1 MRGLYHAEVQ
11 KKLSWE
17 IIILN
22 VIKKLN
28 MYMAICNT
36 GVFCFHVVYSLKKG
50 QGLMKV
56 NVSQQQLSHGLSIVS
71 RAVSSRSTLPVL
83 SNILLATDEGR
94 LRLSATNLEL
104 GITTW
109 IGAQVEEEGSTTVPA
124 RTIVDLITALPN
136 APVQI
141 KLDTTTQTLNVVSGT
156 ANTDIKCIDAQEFP
170 PIPTPD
176 LDDGIELN
184 VAEFKE
190 NIQQVGFSASS
201 DEARPILTGVLL
213 TMEGNEMSMV
223 ATDGFRISVK
233 KSTLSKTVPATI
245 SITVPARA
253 LGELARVADN
263 VEESIIMVLPKSR
276 GQVIFHLKDVEVV
289 SQLIEGNFPDYRA
302 IIPHTFK
309 TRTELSTET
318 LLKACKQAEIIAR
331 EGTNVAKVSINP
343 TSESQSGTIELSAIA
358 EQTGSSEIAVDAS
371 IDGVPLLIAF
381 NVRYLREVLEI
392 IKTANVSLETNAANT
407 PAMIKMVGD
416 DRFLHVIMPMHLG

>member
-1 MRGLYHAEVQ
+1 M
-11 KKLSWE
+11 KL
-17 IIILN
+17 
-22 VIKKLN
+22 
-28 MYMAICNT
+28 
-36 GVFCFHVVYSLKKG
+36 
-50 QGLMKV
+50 
-56 NVSQQQLSHGLSIVS
+56 NVSQQQFAHGLGIVS

-109 IGAQVEEEGSTTVPA
+109 IGAQVEDEGSTTVPA

-136 APVQI
+136 VPIQLS
-141 KLDTTTQTLNVVSGT
+141 LDTTTQTLNVVSGT
-156 ANTDIKCIDAQEFP
+156 SNTDIKCIDAQEFP

-176 LDDGIELN
+176 LSTGIQLG
-184 VAEFKE
+184 VADFKE
-190 NIQQVGFSASS
+190 NIYQVGFSASS
-201 DEARPILTGVLL
+201 DEARPILTGVLI
-213 TMEGNEMSMV
+213 TIEGNEMTMV

-233 KSTLSKTVPATI
+233 KAILTQPAASNV

-253 LGELARVADN
+253 LGELARAAVNSED
-263 VEESIIMVLPKSR
+263 SITMVLPPSR

-309 TRTELSTET
+309 TRTVLPTET

-331 EGTNVAKVSINP
+331 EGTNVARVSINP
-343 TSESQSGTIELSAIA
+343 TSESQPGTLELSATA

-381 NVRYLREVLEI
+381 NVRYLREVLEV
-392 IKTANVSLETNAANT
+392 IKSANVSLETNAANT
-407 PAMIKMVGD
+407 PAMIKMVGE